1 MDRFLHFILFIIMV
15 LSLPSGIYAQQ
26 QALPRSISGSILIQD
41 LYASDPYFFQIFIS
55 GDRVLT
61 AHITIHDYVGRA
73 KNIKAD
79 SIVFAGVVERSGKS
93 FRVAA
98 PTLLYKQLEKGVI
111 PEGGWFEFDRLD
123 NMDERNWRMYW
134 YRNPY
139 PAKSD
144 EEIFSSFNVYQNSL
158 NTPEANLP
166 LKLHATDPS
175 RFFKGPYKLYTGVLR
190 HRACTGTR
198 TQFHTELYLADD
210 STEAYGVRQFGIFRF
225 SDAKINASGSLA
237 RGGFIVMRV
246 YVFKRSNGAM
256 ELSTYNFHDIYRMGN
271 SDHYVSGDSYQFA
284 LQPLSNLAQLSGFM
298 RGPDGSRG
306 QFLLELQEKQPA
318 QQTLKKT
325 ESAPVLQDLRNQL
338 ASLKKANKP
347 VVDSNLT
354 VVDIPPSVLSS
365 LEGSLASKASIMD
378 TLNTELKSLEKL
390 QTRKSDT
397 LHRIQFTGIDSIE
410 ISFYDNAI
418 NDGDTI
424 SVFVN
429 EELLVDKSPLSS
441 RPLSLMLSKEW
452 GREIIVKML
461 AENLGTIPPN
471 TAVMV
476 IRSKQGIQSYPMR
489 SDLGT
494 NGCVVILLE

>member
-1 MDRFLHFILFIIMV
+1 MDRFLHFIVFIIMV

-26 QALPRSISGSILIQD
+26 QDLPRSISGSILIQD
-41 LYASDPYFFQIFIS
+41 LYANDPYFFQIFIS

-61 AHITIHDYVGRA
+61 AQITIHDYVGRA
-73 KNIKAD
+73 KNNKAD
-79 SIVFAGVVERSGKS
+79 SIVFAGVVEGSDQS

-98 PTLLYKQLEKGVI
+98 PALLYKQLEKGVI
-111 PEGGWFEFDRLD
+111 PEGGWFEFERL
-123 NMDERNWRMYW
+123 NERNWRMYW
-134 YRNPY
+134 YRTPY

-144 EEIFSSFNVYQNSL
+144 EEIFSSFIVYQNSL

-166 LKLHATDPS
+166 LHLHAADPS
-175 RFFKGPYKLYTGVLR
+175 RFFKGSYKLYTGVLR

-210 STEAYGVRQFGIFRF
+210 SSEANGVRQFGIFRF
-225 SDAKINASGSLA
+225 SDANINASGSLA

-246 YVFKRSNGAM
+246 FVFKRSNGDM
-256 ELSTYNFHDIYRMGN
+256 ELSTYNFQDIYRMGN

-284 LQPLSNLAQLSGFM
+284 LQPLSNRAQLSGFM
-298 RGPDGSRG
+298 RGPNGSRG

-338 ASLKKANKP
+338 AALKKTNNPNGDTSLTAMAIQTP
-347 VVDSNLT
+347 VFSSGRNHL
-354 VVDIPPSVLSS
+354 PAPASV
-365 LEGSLASKASIMD
+365 MD
-378 TLNTELKSLEKL
+378 TLNTELKSLQQL
-390 QTRKSDT
+390 LSRKTDT
-397 LHRIQFTGIDSIE
+397 LHRVQFSGVDSIE

-429 EELLVDKSPLSS
+429 DELLVDKSPLSS
-441 RPLSLMLSKEW
+441 RPLSFMLSKEW
-452 GREIIVKML
+452 GREIIIKML